1 MKLDN
6 ALLLAN
12 PKTRQSIDIFVF
24 GGGGG
29 WCWLSL
35 KHQVG
40 RHVEA
45 IYIQVS
51 INVVLEIPLNDFILF
66 LK

>member
-6 ALLLAN
+6 ALLLVN

-29 WCWLSL
+29 G
-35 KHQVG
+35 VG
-40 RHVEA
+40 FH
-45 IYIQVS
+45 
-51 INVVLEIPLNDFILF
+51 
-66 LK
+66 

>member
-6 ALLLAN
+6 ALLLVN

-29 WCWLSL
+29 WLSL
-35 KHQVG
+35 KHQIG